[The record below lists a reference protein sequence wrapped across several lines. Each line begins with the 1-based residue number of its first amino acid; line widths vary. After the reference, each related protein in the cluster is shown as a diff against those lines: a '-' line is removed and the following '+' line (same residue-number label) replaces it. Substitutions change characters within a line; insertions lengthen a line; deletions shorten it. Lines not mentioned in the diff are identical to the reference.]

1 VIQAKVI
8 WASPISDMFDYF
20 FTRLTI
26 RHWDN
31 QIGVISKLSHRIA
44 RCQWAKIWA
53 CGDIRGCPTC
63 RTFNDTGSD
72 RDELWFHTTEQW
84 AVSVGSKEVN
94 ASVIDAV
101 SQFLLR
107 VLAKKIVMSHGI
119 ERLRKVIL
127 LQDYFITAESFL
139 IQKRTNLTRN
149 TLNYY
154 LNEHIGVNHNDGWL

>member
-1 VIQAKVI
+1 
-8 WASPISDMFDYF
+8 
-20 FTRLTI
+20 
-26 RHWDN
+26 
-31 QIGVISKLSHRIA
+31 
-44 RCQWAKIWA
+44 
-53 CGDIRGCPTC
+53 
-63 RTFNDTGSD
+63 
-72 RDELWFHTTEQW
+72 
-84 AVSVGSKEVN
+84 VGSKEVN

-154 LNEHIGVNHNDGWL
+154 LNEHIGVNHNDG